1 MAKANDKYVGLDAIQ
16 MKESFEVE
24 KTIKVQEE
32 EMTDLENNYKLLK
45 NTFEENRKKN
55 QAEWENQV
63 ETGNRRRNQEKQA
76 LQKKISESNKKVNH
90 MKQFKVLTFP
100 SQKRQEEYWE
110 QLRKLRQKQQQNK
123 CQQERDI
130 DKIRQEHE
138 GKRKDLKENIDKEID
153 SIKELE
159 VNKIEQSTIDLMFR
173 DE

>member
-1 MAKANDKYVGLDAIQ
+1 MINMQGFVVIQ
-16 MKESFEVE
+16 MKESFQVE

-55 QAEWENQV
+55 QIEWENQV
-63 ETGNRRRNQEKQA
+63 ENGNRRRNQEKQA
-76 LQKKISESNKKVNH
+76 LAKKISESNKKVNH

-123 CQQERDI
+123 SQQERDI

-138 GKRKDLKENIDKEID
+138 GKRKDLK
-153 SIKELE
+153 
-159 VNKIEQSTIDLMFR
+159 
-173 DE
+173 